1 MLASK
6 WMLSLLMVGKL
17 GPTNTKQSG
26 PVTKSVCKL
35 KLQLSSWLMRRGL
48 QSELLHWISFD
59 MNHLSMQYFLAQN
72 IFFFSQ
78 QHSGVLSQGLPPF
91 DKAWFVLQKTKS
103 SHNRESFLAFEF
115 FFLAIFSSSFQSLFP
130 AKFSSRTKVN
140 TDRNSKW
147 PFMSSSKEECSE
159 QSWDGIKSQPW
170 WKLKKASPGSGKGH
184 FPHWDLCSGVVGTN
198 YGLCCEKRHWVNCN
212 GVVDQVRS
220 LKGPNQGGSS
230 FETKSKG
237 RQSMSIWG
245 SRWLAIAAS
254 YCPRNGKKSSGC
266 LYSKLHLAM

>member
-72 IFFFSQ
+72 IFFF
-78 QHSGVLSQGLPPF
+78 LSSIREFSLRVYLLLIRHGLCF
-91 DKAWFVLQKTKS
+91 RKLSLHITENLFWHL
-103 SHNRESFLAFEF
+103 NF

-159 QSWDGIKSQPW
+159 QSWDGIKSQPR